1 MQTKSKLFEIGEKIY
16 THCFEGGEPIVIED
30 RVSEIIETHDKRIYN
45 TISVSGLSGN
55 QIYRTELEAYL
66 SLKDE
71 LRDLIAYYADNLAKV
86 KTKIKELKLQEDN
99 EVRNTKELHLVLK
112 HKWYDMIASGEKKV
126 EYRDL
131 KDYYRKK
138 FYNKNYTHV
147 VFHKGYTNETMM
159 FRIEG
164 IGIGE
169 GKPEWGAEPDKNYFK
184 IVLGERIY
192 EQNQNRMD

>member
-30 RVSEIIETHDKRIYN
+30 RVLEIIETHDKRIYN

-147 VFHKGYTNETMM
+147 VFHKGYTNETMT

>member
-45 TISVSGLSGN
+45 TISVIGLSGN

-147 VFHKGYTNETMM
+147 VFHKGYTNETMT

-192 EQNQNRMD
+192 EQN

>member
-30 RVSEIIETHDKRIYN
+30 KVSEIIETHDKRIYN

-147 VFHKGYTNETMM
+147 VFHKGYTNETMT

-169 GKPEWGAEPDKNYFK
+169 GKPEWGAEKGKNYYK
-184 IVLGERIY
+184 IILGERIY
-192 EQNQNRMD
+192 E

>member
-1 MQTKSKLFEIGEKIY
+1 MKTKSKPFEIGEKIY

-30 RVSEIIETHDKRIYN
+30 KVSEIIETHDKRIYN

-71 LRDLIAYYADNLAKV
+71 LRDIIAYYADNLVKV
-86 KTKIKELKLQEDN
+86 KTRIKELKLQEDN

-126 EYRDL
+126 EYREL

-147 VFHKGYTNETMM
+147 VFHKGYTNETMT

-164 IGIGE
+164 IGIGG

-184 IVLGERIY
+184 IVLGERY
-192 EQNQNRMD
+192 GKN